1 MSEDKRIFDDFP
13 KVNCNGCE
21 HYYTNSCDGVPKG
34 SERPCKSF
42 IATRDISI
50 LEQLESLKKR
60 MKNLEIGWIIF
71 LALYLIRAAIEL
83 FL

>member
-1 MSEDKRIFDDFP
+1 MSKQIFDDFP

-21 HYYTNSCDGVPKG
+21 HYYTNSCDGVPEG
-34 SERPCKSF
+34 SEKLCKSF

-50 LEQLESLKKR
+50 PEELESLKKR
-60 MKNLEIGWIIF
+60 MKSLEIGWIIL
-71 LALYLIRAAIEL
+71 LALYLIRETIDL

>member
-1 MSEDKRIFDDFP
+1 MRKQIFDDFP

-21 HYYTNSCDGVPKG
+21 HYYTNSCDGVQEG

-42 IATRDISI
+42 VATRDIDI
-50 LEQLESLKKR
+50 PEQLESIKKR
-60 MKNLEIGWIIF
+60 MKNIEIGWIIF
-71 LALYLIRAAIEL
+71 LALYLIREALEL